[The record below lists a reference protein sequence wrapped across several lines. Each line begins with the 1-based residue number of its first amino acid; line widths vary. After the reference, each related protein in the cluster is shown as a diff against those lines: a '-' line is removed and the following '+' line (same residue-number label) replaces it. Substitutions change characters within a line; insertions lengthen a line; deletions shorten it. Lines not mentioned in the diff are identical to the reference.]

1 MASSMIGDLKEQG
14 AAVLVMVGL
23 AIISV
28 LAMVILGIFGDVVG
42 TLNLPLD
49 ATNSSPV
56 NATIQVAITAFVA
69 GFALVGTFATITML
83 VIVTKAIIGVVR
95 NLR

>member
-1 MASSMIGDLKEQG
+1 MAGSITGDLKEQG

-28 LAMVILGIFGDVVG
+28 LGMIVLGIFNDVS
-42 TLNLPLD
+42 
-49 ATNSSPV
+49 NSLGLV
-56 NATIQVAITAFVA
+56 ANINTTVTTAITAFIA